1 MNAEVR
7 ERDPGLQP
15 ERTALSWQRTA
26 FSSLILAL
34 ATVRAGISHDDMML
48 TVLGSVSAL
57 LSLGLVVT
65 SFYRQ
70 RVIQYDVVLTSRS
83 SAMLKGLICVT
94 LGVNALAVT
103 LHNILNLF

>member
-1 MNAEVR
+1 MSTETR

-34 ATVRAGISHDDMML
+34 VTTRAGVSHDDLTL

-57 LSLGLVVT
+57 ISLGLVFT
-65 SFYRQ
+65 SLSRQ
-70 RVIQYDVVLTSRS
+70 RIFQDDALRLSRYS
-83 SAMLKGLICVT
+83 LRARRLICVA
-94 LGVNALAVT
+94 LGMNALAVT
-103 LHNILNLF
+103 LHTSLNLF